1 LEDSLGCVEDS
12 HSVKWESYQEETLD
26 NNNKNINIPVLVLNQ
41 DYRPVNIC
49 RVRRALILIIQGKA
63 EIVENGLGMIN
74 AVSCS
79 LPIPSV
85 VRLAYLVKRPRFARR
100 LTRFEVFN
108 RDKYTCQYCGRD
120 VVKDLTLDHVIP
132 RYRGGEHNWENVVS
146 CCFSCNRHKAGRT
159 PAEAGMKLLRRPTP
173 PPPAGFYVPL
183 QILRSHDEWHK
194 FIVQAS

>member
-1 LEDSLGCVEDS
+1 MACTNSWIGCVEDS
-12 HSVKWESYQEETLD
+12 LSVKWESCQEETLD
-26 NNNKNINIPVLVLNQ
+26 NNINIPVLVLNQ

-74 AVSCS
+74 SVSCS
-79 LPIPSV
+79 VPIPSV
-85 VRLAYLVKRPRFARR
+85 VRLAYLVKRPRFERR

-120 VVKDLTLDHVIP
+120 VVKDLTLDHIIP
-132 RYRGGEHNWENVVS
+132 R
-146 CCFSCNRHKAGRT
+146 CNRHKAGRT